1 MTPGFPSDFPLSEQ
15 TFFILLSL
23 ATTPRH
29 GYAILKDV
37 QQLSSGRITI
47 SVSTLYTSLKRLLEQ
62 GWIERVE
69 QQDAPDESGRPRKEY
84 RLTHTGRK
92 ILSAETARLRGLLH
106 AARQRLP
113 QEHL

>member
-1 MTPGFPSDFPLSEQ
+1 MTPSDLPLSEQ

-23 ATTPRH
+23 ASAPRH

-37 QQLSSGRITI
+37 QQLSDGRITI

-69 QQDAPDESGRPRKEY
+69 RDTPDESGRPRKEY
-84 RLTHTGRK
+84 RLTRAGHR
-92 ILSAETARLRGLLH
+92 ILSSETTRLQGLLQ

-113 QEHL
+113 QEP